1 LLLTQEGANMLS
13 VDVTARGCDGPAA
26 VALRGEL
33 DVAGTATVVAAVAAR
48 EHEIIIDLAGLE
60 FIDCRGVAA
69 PVRARE
75 QARDAGT
82 WMHSAGTAPASRRAW
97 ISRSRE
103 APQCRSG
110 RRQS

>member
-1 LLLTQEGANMLS
+1 MLS
-13 VDVTARGCDGPAA
+13 VDVTTRGCDGQVVVVLP
-26 VALRGEL
+26 GEL
-33 DVAGTATVVAAVAAR
+33 GVAGTASVVAAAAAVAAR

-69 PVRARE
+69 LVRARK
-75 QARDAGT
+75 QAQRAGT

-97 ISRSRE
+97 FSRSRE

>member
-1 LLLTQEGANMLS
+1 MLS
-13 VDVTARGCDGPAA
+13 VDVTTRGCDGQVA

-33 DVAGTATVVAAVAAR
+33 DLAGTVTVVAAGAAR
-48 EHEIIIDLAGLE
+48 EYEILIDLPGLE
-60 FIDCRGVAA
+60 FIDCRCAA
-69 PVRARE
+69 ALVRARK

-82 WMHSAGTAPASRRAW
+82 WMRSARTAPASRRAW

-110 RRQS
+110 RRQ